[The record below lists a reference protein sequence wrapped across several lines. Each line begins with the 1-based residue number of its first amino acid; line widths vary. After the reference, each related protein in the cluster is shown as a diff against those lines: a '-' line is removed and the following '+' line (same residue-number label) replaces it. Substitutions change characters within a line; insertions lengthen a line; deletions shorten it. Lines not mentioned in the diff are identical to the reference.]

1 MKITTRDA
9 TEEDASFVAWVQL
22 AAARGHVARGFWDLV
37 LDGDEDTLVSEI
49 AAVATAEARSF
60 AHWSRF
66 RIAEVDGIA
75 AAGLSGYEPAEATD
89 DLMIQAFMEAAERR
103 KWSPALLADL
113 SDRIAP
119 FLTCVEPAPED
130 HWVVEWVATLPEYR
144 GRGLVKRLLE
154 EMLDRG
160 RTRGFARA
168 QISVL
173 IGNTAAERAY
183 QGVGFRKFD
192 DRTHPAFESAIGEP
206 GLRRMRMNLQESR
219 K

>member
-1 MKITTRDA
+1 MVNSDSFGHLPLAGGEEEANDFLRDKWEA
-9 TEEDASFVAWVQL
+9 HRRTSLDAANREKEV
-22 AAARGHVARGFWDLV
+22 
-37 LDGDEDTLVSEI
+37 
-49 AAVATAEARSF
+49 RS
-60 AHWSRF
+60 
-66 RIAEVDGIA
+66 VVA

-113 SDRIAP
+113 GDRIAP